1 MIAGSSPIFFARRG
15 RIHRYTFAIITTAI
29 IVIPR
34 ATASIMLRSYI
45 IQILTPFTN
54 ARSSDNKRHSDLFK
68 DNFKNIRKLN
78 FADRKTSN
86 NQSLSFE
93 IRSFLLS
100 HQHRDKCDQDRH
112 RSHRLLIISQ
122 YFACDRCRKHQ
133 HQPRRTVFRLL
144 ENGCF
149 KNKNLHLV

>member
-1 MIAGSSPIFFARRG
+1 MPGSSPIFFARRG
-15 RIHRYTFAIITTAI
+15 RIHPIHFAIITTAI

-54 ARSSDNKRHSDLFK
+54 ARRVPTTSATLISLKITLKISE
-68 DNFKNIRKLN
+68 KLN

-86 NQSLSFE
+86 NQSRAL
-93 IRSFLLS
+93 RSAVSSRS
-100 HQHRDKCDQDRH
+100 HQHRNKCDQDRH

-122 YFACDRCRKHQ
+122 YFARDRCRKHQ
-133 HQPRRTVFRLL
+133 
-144 ENGCF
+144 
-149 KNKNLHLV
+149 